1 MKNINNFSWNTLI
14 GKPFDTNSISGK
26 KVMLVNVASACGL
39 TPQYKQLQELYE
51 KYSSSNLEIL
61 AFPCNDF
68 AGQEPGSPEEI
79 SSFCELNYGVTFPIM
94 EKISIKG
101 DNPHPLYKWLCETA
115 QVEVEWN
122 FQKFLIDEN
131 GNVVES
137 IPPQVLPNDPHIIQ
151 WLENK

>member
-1 MKNINNFSWNTLI
+1 MSNIKDFSWNTI
-14 GKPFDTNSISGK
+14 QGVPFDVNSIFGK

-39 TPQYKQLQELYE
+39 TPQYKQLQELYD
-51 KYSSSNLEIL
+51 KYAVSNFEIL

-68 AGQEPGSPEEI
+68 AGQEPGTAEEI

-101 DNPHPLYKWLCETA
+101 ENPHPLYKWLCETA

-122 FQKFLIDEN
+122 FQKFLIDES
-131 GNVVES
+131 GNVAES
-137 IPPQVLPNDPHIIQ
+137 IPPQVLPNDEHILNWI
-151 WLENK
+151 EK

>member
-1 MKNINNFSWNTLI
+1 MKNINDFSWNTLT
-14 GKPFDTNSISGK
+14 GRPFDINSISGK

-39 TPQYKQLQELYE
+39 TPQYKQLQELYK

-68 AGQEPGSPEEI
+68 AGQEPGSSEEI

-151 WLENK
+151 WLENN